1 MIEFFLNS
9 NPFNNILA
17 YDILNTKQIFTL
29 MYLKTY
35 HTIKEIPSSAS
46 SLFKQYEELS
56 LFLGKHWFELFEQY
70 FLSAQKSRFIVVFD
84 DSHQAILLILLQQIH
99 SKELTTVSN
108 FYTAC
113 FSPFIRK
120 NLSENNIKQAYALLI
135 SDYLLANPIYS
146 LEIKPVLL
154 HSNEN
159 DLFIQTLK
167 QHHFIIDCYDFFGNW
182 SYELKG
188 LNYQEYYKQRPSR
201 LKNTIKRKTN
211 KLSKTNSCN
220 IQIYSHIEEIQA
232 HIKEYEQIYQLS
244 WKTEEASAEFIRQF
258 MLDYAATGH
267 SRLAI
272 AYINGHAAASQFWL
286 VHNQSALIYKLAY
299 DPQYKDLS
307 IGSIL
312 TAHIMEYVIDID
324 GVKKLDYLTGD
335 DVYKQDWMNK
345 RQQFSAFIAYNTK
358 TIPGLF
364 QGVKFLIK
372 KTIKRILKL

>member
-1 MIEFFLNS
+1 
-9 NPFNNILA
+9 
-17 YDILNTKQIFTL
+17 

-46 SLFKQYEELS
+46 SLFKQYEERS
-56 LFLGKHWFELFEQY
+56 LFLGKHWIELLEQY
-70 FLSAQKSRFIVVFD
+70 FLSPQKSLFIVVFD
-84 DSHQAILLILLQQIH
+84 DSHQAIVLILLQQIH
-99 SKELTTVSN
+99 SRELTTVSN

-120 NLSENNIKQAYALLI
+120 NLSENNILQAYSLLI
-135 SDYLLANPIYS
+135 NDYLLANHICT

-154 HSNEN
+154 HSIEN
-159 DLFIQTLK
+159 DLLIQALR

-182 SYELKG
+182 SYALNG
-188 LNYQEYYKQRPSR
+188 LNYQQYYNQRPSK

-211 KLSKTNSCN
+211 KLSKTNAYN
-220 IQIYSHIEEIQA
+220 IQIYSHLEEIQA
-232 HIKEYEQIYQLS
+232 HIKEYEHIYRLS
-244 WKTEEASAEFIRQF
+244 WKTEETSTEFIRQF

-272 AYINGHAAASQFWL
+272 AYINGHAAATQFWL
-286 VHNQSALIYKLAY
+286 VHNNSALIYKLAY
-299 DPQYKDLS
+299 DPRYKDFS

-312 TAHIMEYVIDID
+312 TTHIMKYVIDID

-335 DVYKQDWMNK
+335 DAYKQDWMNK
-345 RQQFSAFIAYNTK
+345 RQQFSAFTAYNTK
-358 TIPGLF
+358 TIPGLY

-372 KTIKRILKL
+372 KTIKKYLIHKSDVA